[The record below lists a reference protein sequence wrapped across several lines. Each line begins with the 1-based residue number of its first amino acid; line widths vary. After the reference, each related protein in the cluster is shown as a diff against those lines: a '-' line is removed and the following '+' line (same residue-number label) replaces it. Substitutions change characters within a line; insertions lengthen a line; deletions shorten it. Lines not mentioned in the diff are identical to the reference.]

1 MCHCVQRC
9 QLLRKLEKNGR
20 GQQLQWRRDTDEVS
34 MMMVLIKN
42 PFKYPHGL
50 LCPSR
55 FSMDRNLIGRVSLLC
70 SHARTPIPAIPKS
83 QHGQHSTYKHPS
95 HTHAHARTPAH
106 TLTHTRPHGRL
117 HSHTHALQWHVC
129 NSLRSTSSGPCCCYS
144 LVPTTFCNGKNRRS

>member
-1 MCHCVQRC
+1 MCHCVQGC
-9 QLLRKLEKNGR
+9 HLLTKGEKNGC
-20 GQQLQWRRDTDEVS
+20 GQQLQRPQDMDEVS

-55 FSMDRNLIGRVSLLC
+55 FSMDRNLIGRVTLLC

-83 QHGQHSTYKHPS
+83 QHGQHTTYKHPS
-95 HTHAHARTPAH
+95 HTHTR
-106 TLTHTRPHGRL
+106 THTCACPPAC
-117 HSHTHALQWHVC
+117 THALQWHVC

-144 LVPTTFCNGKNRRS
+144 LVPTAFCNGKNRRS